1 MKRPLYNANDCFYFL
16 YTCVI
21 SIFYWCAFILSSRT
35 EIFFGG
41 HINYRFTGPII
52 AKFFSRK
59 KYIKYSSIKYFNSM
73 STKDNSRKYI
83 FKSKS

>member
-41 HINYRFTGPII
+41 HINYRLIRFARGG
-52 AKFFSRK
+52 
-59 KYIKYSSIKYFNSM
+59 YL
-73 STKDNSRKYI
+73 I
-83 FKSKS
+83 FYLSPVS